1 MAQTEQTTFVVQAIE
16 KGFDQV
22 VQKLAKVEKAQKK
35 VGNASKKAG
44 RQVDLYGRKMR
55 GAADMSSNATK
66 NFSKMQQGMEGGG
79 SGGLVRAYAL
89 LAANVF
95 ALSAAFGLFSRAA
108 QVDTLVESMKTL
120 EIVSGQAIRSTAR
133 ELQEASGFGMD
144 FANSMRSTSLALSA
158 GFESE
163 QIFELGEVARNAA
176 VSLGRN
182 VPDALDRIFR
192 GVIKVEPELLD
203 EIGLFVRVNEAA
215 AKYASSIGVAAG
227 ELTEFQKRQAFLEES
242 LEQGRNKFE
251 AFSDVPIDPFAK
263 LATTFADLTQ
273 KVLTFL
279 NRAIGPVVNFIIDN
293 ESVFAGAFI
302 LLGGVLLKMVIP
314 ALGQFALRAAA
325 NAEQARQDAIE
336 QQQQSLA
343 KIQQLKEQTV
353 ALNEIT
359 IAENQAAAAAQQR
372 IATENQQT
380 LKVRGRKKS
389 KDLEN
394 ALKKELNNKGR
405 IQAITQ
411 RIADLETKRGLEQR
425 KKKAGF
431 DEELNALKEELRL
444 RTEIAQLEAQSAADV
459 DATPAKGSFAELAAK
474 ASAKKMFKADA
485 IGAVAATTEL
495 KGFKAGI
502 ASISSAVKIYE
513 VNAKAAGIST
523 GFLGKMF
530 LRTGMFATVMGIK
543 IQAALA
549 PIMPLLL
556 PITLLLS
563 FGPAIAKF
571 FGFFS
576 EEQSAL
582 SDANKN
588 AAESF
593 DILDEKVKHA
603 TESIAK
609 FSEEGNFKGIVD
621 ATLALKETTLST
633 ITALDEQVDAFNEYQ
648 KETGPIVKGINKF
661 FSGLFGETAQEQIT
675 NNTNKLIQQLK
686 VDGNDLTKEMA
697 TLVAKLRAAEMADGI
712 FNNTTDEQNEL
723 RDQIRERAQ
732 VEVEAFKNVK
742 SAIDGAR
749 DSARAFSDSLIT
761 KTQVDKPLATFKQIT
776 ASVQDTALSQKEQ
789 KLLLDDIVTDNA
801 ILSMMTEDQ
810 RRALKAAGEDTKAR
824 LAVLEQV
831 ELSFARQQELLIK
844 QKTELKQLVSL
855 QKMFNKIAKFSAD
868 IAEINFEITNKRKK
882 LELEGL
888 QRDFDRKVSATQLTE
903 QRVRQ
908 LATMGSLV
916 GREKELGLTT
926 EQITSVQA
934 AVTAMMEVQTFELE
948 EQVRLATEQ
957 LDIQKARAQADLKLL
972 NTEVKLNKE
981 KMTAT
986 RLSAKL
992 AAFEER
998 GTTKLTPL
1006 EELNV
1011 IQKEEELRLK
1021 TAEKE
1026 KKIKMTLAKIDFDIA
1041 REQLKVLKER
1051 AVLLAKEQEAT
1062 REERRMNVARSLGID
1077 AMNFDNIDPKVI
1089 KGLIDRGFGEELQKF
1104 FDLGEIITP
1113 DTASIDQSL
1122 QDIADAGQNAADA
1135 VELSF
1140 ENAADGI
1147 EVKIKELFAST
1158 FQGSSAGEDMLGLKR
1173 MFDLAKAEDADGNPL
1188 FTSEI
1193 EQTKIFETTILKFSE
1208 TMKNVFGEQG
1218 ALASQLGVFSAS
1230 MVSIATS
1237 FSTTFENAE
1246 TGAQKVEAI
1255 GTAVAASLGQVS
1267 QLFSAYNQQQIAEVD
1282 ALIEAEKKRDGKSAE
1297 SVAKIAAL
1305 EKKKENIKR
1314 KEFEIN
1320 KKIQMAQ
1327 VVASTA
1333 AAIAGA
1339 FPLLSNPV
1347 TAPLGKALI
1356 GMIATMGAAQ
1366 LAIISKLKFNATPSG
1381 AGDTTPASLTIGK
1394 RSNTVDVSQGATA
1407 GELNYLRGGRTTGQ
1421 GLGGAGGAMG
1431 RRGYADGGIV
1441 VGERGP
1447 EVISPAGSVDITPNF
1462 ALGGGTQNI
1471 NFTIQAMD
1479 ASGVEDVLRNQ
1490 QGNIIRMI
1498 REAANENGERFLE
1511 TVDTQTYGSST

>member
-1 MAQTEQTTFVVQAIE
+1 MAQTEQTTFVIQAIE
-16 KGFDQV
+16 QGFDKV
-22 VQKLAKVEKAQKK
+22 VQKLTKVEKTQKK

-66 NFSKMQQGMEGGG
+66 NFSKMQQGLEGGG

-120 EIVSGQAIRSTAR
+120 EVVSGQAIRSTAR

-158 GFESE
+158 GFESK

-251 AFSDVPIDPFAK
+251 AFADVPIDPFAK
-263 LATTFADLTQ
+263 LATTFSDLTQ
-273 KVLTFL
+273 NVLTFL
-279 NRAIGPVVNFIIDN
+279 NKGIGPVVNFIVDN
-293 ESVFAGAFI
+293 QSVFAGAFI
-302 LLGGVLLKMVIP
+302 FLGGVLLRMVIP

-380 LKVRGRKKS
+380 LKVRGRAKS

-405 IQAITQ
+405 IQTITQ

-431 DEELNALKEELRL
+431 DEELAALKEEL
-444 RTEIAQLEAQSAADV
+444 
-459 DATPAKGSFAELAAK
+459 AKGSFAEIAAQ

-495 KGFKAGI
+495 KGFRAGI
-502 ASISSAVKIYE
+502 NSISGAVKIYE
-513 VNAKAAGIST
+513 ANAKTAGIST
-523 GFLGKMF
+523 GFMGKMF
-530 LRTGMFATVMGIK
+530 LRTGMAATVMGVK

-593 DILDEKVKHA
+593 DLLDEKVEHA

-609 FSEEGNFKGIVD
+609 FSEKGNFKGIVD

-633 ITALDEQVDAFNEYQ
+633 ITALDEQVDAFNKYQ
-648 KETGPIVKGINKF
+648 AETGPIIKGINKF
-661 FSGLFGETAQEQIT
+661 FSGLFGDTAQEQIAD
-675 NNTNKLIQQLK
+675 NTDKLIQQLK

-712 FNNTTDEQNEL
+712 FNRTTDEQNEL

-801 ILSMMTEDQ
+801 VLSMMTEDQ

-824 LAVLEQV
+824 LIVLEQV
-831 ELSFARQQELLIK
+831 ELTFARQQELLIK

-855 QKMFNKIAKFSAD
+855 QKMFNKIAKFSAEV
-868 IAEINFEITNKRKK
+868 AEINFEITNKRRK

-903 QRVRQ
+903 ERVRQ

-934 AVTAMMEVQTFELE
+934 ALTAMMEVQTFELE
-948 EQVRLATEQ
+948 EQVRKATEH
-957 LDIQKARAQADLKLL
+957 LDIQKARMLADKKILQTQI
-972 NTEVKLNKE
+972 NLNKE
-981 KMTAT
+981 KAKGLTLT
-986 RLSAKL
+986 AKL
-992 AAFEER
+992 KAFEER
-998 GTTKLTPL
+998 GKTTLTP
-1006 EELNV
+1006 
-1011 IQKEEELRLK
+1011 KEEFQLAIDKENLRLETAEEDEK
-1021 TAEKE
+1021 IKKGLAKIEFDIVEAQLRVLKQRAILLADEQNAAREAEKE
-1026 KKIKMTLAKIDFDIA
+1026 ALAQTLGLNSSDFTKENASDYVEMLRMQGLGPEVDRFLELSTEVTPNIGDIEESLDKIKDAGENAAKAI
-1041 REQLKVLKER
+1041 
-1051 AVLLAKEQEAT
+1051 
-1062 REERRMNVARSLGID
+1062 EES
-1077 AMNFDNIDPKVI
+1077 FDNAED
-1089 KGLIDRGFGEELQKF
+1089 
-1104 FDLGEIITP
+1104 
-1113 DTASIDQSL
+1113 
-1122 QDIADAGQNAADA
+1122 
-1135 VELSF
+1135 SF
-1140 ENAADGI
+1140 ENTMNTI
-1147 EVKIKELFAST
+1147 FEKVFK
-1158 FQGSSAGEDMLGLKR
+1158 GSSSGDDMLGLKNLL
-1173 MFDLAKAEDADGNPL
+1173 DVAKMEDKDGNPL

-1193 EQTKIFETTILKFSE
+1193 EQAKIFETVILNFAE
-1208 TMKNVFGEQG
+1208 TMKSVFGEQG
-1218 ALASQLGVFSAS
+1218 ALASQMGVFSAN
-1230 MVSIATS
+1230 MVSIGMS
-1237 FSTTFENAE
+1237 FKKVFTDELDVTE
-1246 TGAQKVEAI
+1246 KVEVIATAI
-1255 GTAVAASLGQVS
+1255 AASLAQIN
-1267 QLFSAYNQQQIAEVD
+1267 QLFSATMQQRISEIDQ
-1282 ALIEAEKKRDGKSAE
+1282 LIDAEKKRDGKSAE
-1297 SVAKIAAL
+1297 SVAKLAAL
-1305 EKKKENIKR
+1305 EKKRQSIKR
-1314 KEFEIN
+1314 KEFEVT
-1320 KKIQMAQ
+1320 KKLQMAQ

-1366 LAIISKLKFNATPSG
+1366 LAIISKLKFNATPSS

-1407 GELNYLRGGRTTGQ
+1407 GELNFLRGGRTT
-1421 GLGGAGGAMG
+1421 GGAGGAMG

-1447 EVISPAGSVDITPNF
+1447 EVISPSSSVDITPNF

-1511 TVDTQTYGSST
+1511 TVDTQTYGSSV